1 MYVCYIHIFQYL
13 WSSGKKVMEMEMV
26 EHKKKNKKKR
36 SKSKKIIIDKIVC
49 RHFNPLSVNT
59 H

>member
-1 MYVCYIHIFQYL
+1 ME
-13 WSSGKKVMEMEMV
+13 MEMEMV